1 MAETKVVLCLPLGGG
16 RAGRP
21 GKHMLGHGRAL
32 SAQRLSVTCEWSW
45 GAGEGRKTLW
55 DPTRVKLRSAGSPHP
70 GGHPK
75 LKTQALGPMWV
86 WQIPE
91 GSIWGLE
98 IPPRDGSQALSWRGF
113 CCPVPTRKENLR
125 SPGLQ
130 FPGQA
135 GNELGRNTKFS
146 VKARQHSGG
155 EIQCRRAGGGGR
167 LASGPTLL
175 SLLFMAPDS
184 HSLRS

>member
-1 MAETKVVLCLPLGGG
+1 MELGGG
-16 RAGRP
+16 R
-21 GKHMLGHGRAL
+21 GKENSLG
-32 SAQRLSVTCEWSW
+32 SK
-45 GAGEGRKTLW
+45 EGKAEVS
-55 DPTRVKLRSAGSPHP
+55 RVSSPRWFP
-70 GGHPK
+70 E
-75 LKTQALGPMWV
+75 TQALGPMWV
-86 WQIPE
+86 WQILE

-98 IPPRDGSQALSWRGF
+98 IPPRDGSQALSWLGF

-125 SPGLQ
+125 SPGLR
-130 FPGQA
+130 FLGQA
-135 GNELGRNTKFS
+135 GNELGGNTKFS

-175 SLLFMAPDS
+175 SLPFMAPDS